1 MKSKLLNI
9 FKFSLMAILAIAK
22 PIIANDP
29 VTVPKIELNRYIGS
43 WYEIARLP
51 NFFQNKCTRNTTAT
65 YKLLDSGLI
74 EVCNSCTAVDG
85 KIIQAKGVAR
95 VDDKKQNSKL
105 SVSFFEILGVR
116 PVWGDYWILGIAD
129 DYRFS
134 VVGDRSRK
142 YAWILSR
149 TPQLSAADLSTAIG
163 ILKSNGFNTQ
173 LLITT
178 PQADGVPRSK

>member
-1 MKSKLLNI
+1 MKLKSLNLLKL
-9 FKFSLMAILAIAK
+9 SLMVILAIAK

-29 VTVPKIELNRYIGS
+29 ITVPKIELNRYVGS

-74 EVCNSCTAVDG
+74 EICNTCTAVDG
-85 KIIQAKGVAR
+85 KIIQAKGIAR
-95 VDDKKQNSKL
+95 IDDKKQNSKL

-116 PVWGDYWILGIAD
+116 PVWGDYWILAIAD

-149 TPQLSAADLSTAIG
+149 TPQLTARDLSTAIDT
-163 ILKSNGFNTQ
+163 LKSNGFDTQ

-178 PQADGVPRSK
+178 PQSDGLPRSK